1 MMCYVYKSHILP
13 ILRQVDM
20 ASPGR
25 AALAVPVPAV
35 PVPVSWDVD
44 ITLDKEPVGG
54 AQ

>member
-1 MMCYVYKSHILP
+1 
-13 ILRQVDM
+13 M

-25 AALAVPVPAV
+25 AALAVSVVPAV

-44 ITLDKEPVGG
+44 ITLDKEPEGG